1 MKKNILIA
9 AFMSLSALSG
19 CATIVGS
26 PTHVMPISSKPGD
39 ATVFIT
45 DEKGAEIFKG
55 QTPTSVTLNKSSG
68 SYFGGKN
75 YLVNISKAGF
85 APQTIPV
92 NSRANGWYIGGNILF
107 GGLIGW
113 LIVDPLNGHMYT
125 LAPEYVDGLQNTS
138 NTKHN
143 NSNSEGGITIAL
155 LEDVPAEL
163 RDKLKPAN

>member
-1 MKKNILIA
+1 
-9 AFMSLSALSG
+9 
-19 CATIVGS
+19 
-26 PTHVMPISSKPGD
+26 
-39 ATVFIT
+39 
-45 DEKGAEIFKG
+45 
-55 QTPTSVTLNKSSG
+55 
-68 SYFGGKN
+68 
-75 YLVNISKAGF
+75 LVNISKAGF